1 MNTRD
6 KILESARLLFI
17 RHGLEGVKMQMV
29 ADEAGVNKGLLHY
42 YYKSKAKL
50 FTEVFSIVF
59 NNVLKD
65 VKSLFADDSMSPDEK
80 ISKIVDTY
88 FKLLNK
94 NKEMPVFFISEMNR
108 DPGLLK
114 RLDYGNKVKSLM
126 ESARTI
132 ISIDKPPEFITHFI
146 ITLISLCVFPF
157 MARPLLNEITE
168 DEKLTEVL
176 LNDRKEFVKTTLKN
190 MIK

>member
-1 MNTRD
+1 MNTKD
-6 KILESARLLFI
+6 KILESARFLFMK
-17 RHGLEGVKMQMV
+17 HGLEGVKMQMV

-50 FTEVFSIVF
+50 FTEVFSIVT
-59 NNVLKD
+59 NDVLKD
-65 VKSLFADDSMSPDEK
+65 VKSLFADESLSTDEK
-80 ISKIVDTY
+80 ISKIVDAY

-94 NKEMPVFFISEMNR
+94 NRQLPVFFISEMNR

-114 RLDYGNKVKSLM
+114 RLDYSNKVKSLM
-126 ESARTI
+126 ESAR
-132 ISIDKPPEFITHFI
+132 SIMPINKPPEFTTHFI

-168 DEKLTEVL
+168 NEKLTEVL
-176 LNDRKEFVKTTLKN
+176 LNDRKELVKTTLKN

>member
-17 RHGLEGVKMQMV
+17 KHGLEGVKMQMV

-132 ISIDKPPEFITHFI
+132 IPIDKPPEFITHFI

>member
-114 RLDYGNKVKSLM
+114 RLDYSSKVKSLM
-126 ESARTI
+126 KSAMTI
-132 ISIDKPPEFITHFI
+132 IPIDKPPEFITHFI

-190 MIK
+190 MIR